1 MNEADVIFNE
11 PRVPLQGAYTLS
23 ALRELVSSWRLSH
36 NTVALV
42 PTMGNLHEGHL
53 SLMRRARDFADKV
66 VCSIFVNPTQ
76 FGPTE
81 DFAAYPRSL
90 VEDEAL
96 LADQGL
102 VDLVFAPENK
112 DIYPFGIDNTV
123 RLGMPELS
131 MELCGANRSG
141 HFSGVASVVLRL
153 LNLVSPDVLVL
164 GEKDYQQLILL
175 KRMIRDLHLPIQ
187 VSSGAI
193 YRESDGLAMSTRNQ
207 YLSTHERKIAP
218 RLHEELKKVGEA
230 LQAGQQDY
238 HALEQAAINT
248 LEAVGFKS
256 EYVEVRRTIDLG
268 KPDNMNSPK
277 GLIVVA
283 AAWLGRARLIDN
295 IQL

>member
-1 MNEADVIFNE
+1 MNEADVVFNE
-11 PRVPLQGAYTLS
+11 SRVPLQGVYTVS
-23 ALRELVSSWRLSH
+23 TLRELVSSWRLSH

-53 SLMRRARDFADKV
+53 SLMRRAKDCADKV

-76 FGPTE
+76 FGPME
-81 DFAAYPRSL
+81 DFTAYPRTL
-90 VEDEAL
+90 VEDEAM

-112 DIYPFGIDNTV
+112 DIYPYGVDNTV
-123 RLGMPELS
+123 KLGMPDLS
-131 MELCGANRSG
+131 MELCGANRVG

-153 LNLVSPDVLVL
+153 LNIVSPDVLML

-207 YLSTHERKIAP
+207 YLSPNERKIAP
-218 RLHEELKKVGEA
+218 RLHEELEKVGKA
-230 LQAGQQDY
+230 LQAGHQDY
-238 HALEQAAINT
+238 QVLEKEATSA

-256 EYVEVRRTIDLG
+256 EYVEVRRNIDLG
-268 KPDNMNSPK
+268 KPDGMKSSE

-283 AAWLGRARLIDN
+283 AAWLGHARLIDN
-295 IQL
+295 IQI